1 MMDGNAQQTPQV
13 LRISRADSG
22 DCLQLFLQRRG
33 DAAAPAMGHGVVA
46 GVVSVSDTAGQVS
59 DLTIVSEIFDQ
70 RDANEA
76 ADATVTGLVL
86 ASSPDGSL
94 SIVRSNEAEAAGS
107 RDMRRKQRGFLPQQQ
122 RNNPG
127 RTLGL
132 STNGH
137 RRALPASVAVPV
149 SGDLL
154 TRIGIAVASLGE
166 STQAAPIGRVI
177 VVVQS
182 APEMMA

>member
-13 LRISRADSG
+13 LRISRANAG

-33 DAAAPAMGHGVVA
+33 DAAAPAMEHGVVA
-46 GVVSVSDTAGQVS
+46 GVMTVSGTSGQVL
-59 DLTIVSEIFDQ
+59 DVTIVSEIFDR

-86 ASSPDGSL
+86 ASGQDGGL
-94 SIVRSNEAEAAGS
+94 SVVRSSEAEAAGS
-107 RDMRRKQRGFLPQQQ
+107 RDMRRRQRGFLPQQQ
-122 RNNPG
+122 RNNPS

-149 SGDLL
+149 SSDLL
-154 TRIGIAVASLGE
+154 TRIGLAVASVGE
-166 STQAAPIGRVI
+166 STQAAPIGRVT

>member
-1 MMDGNAQQTPQV
+1 MMDGNAQQTPQM
-13 LRISRADSG
+13 LRVSRADSG

-33 DAAAPAMGHGVVA
+33 DTTAPAMGHGVVA
-46 GVVSVSDTAGQVS
+46 GVVTVSDTVGQVS
-59 DLTIVSEIFDQ
+59 DVTIVSEIFDQ

-86 ASSPDGSL
+86 ASGQGGSL
-94 SIVRSNEAEAAGS
+94 SVCRSSEAEAAGS
-107 RDMRRKQRGFLPQQQ
+107 RDMRRRQRGFVPQQQ
-122 RNNPG
+122 RNNPS
-127 RTLGL
+127 RMLGL

-154 TRIGIAVASLGE
+154 TRIGLAVASLGE
-166 STQAAPIGRVI
+166 SSQAAPIGRVI
-177 VVVQS
+177 VVVQN